1 MVPET
6 IHLKTMKIFNH
17 RKTYWAWWVCF
28 SFLGVLGQ
36 RSGHAVEMPTEYYE
50 VQEVLLPVGLSPE
63 IGGLA
68 FNSKG
73 ELVVLTRRSGILV
86 GKPNE
91 DPSQFDWRTFSDHS
105 MHNPM
110 GVLLESDHQMLIPQM
125 AELTRVRDSDG
136 DGQADQYEAVST
148 AWGVSGNYHETN
160 AGPVPDGQENWFV
173 AIGTAS
179 HNGPTFDYVR
189 GEFSRIG
196 RRGRNYSA
204 VSYKGWVVKITPEGD
219 LIPWASGFRANNG
232 MAMSPEGDLWVTDNQ
247 GDWRGTS
254 PLYHV
259 QKDHFY
265 GHPSSLVWDSNFF
278 PNHGDPLDYGVDR
291 LNEKRTPA
299 AVELPH
305 GIVCNSPAEPIFDT
319 TGGKFGPFSGQMF
332 LGDIA
337 GRRIV
342 RVMLEKVDGVY
353 QGACAF
359 LVEQSGLR
367 GGNNRFTFSPSGD
380 SLYVGQTYRGWGAP
394 EEGLQRIVWKG
405 VVPMEVQKMSL
416 TQTGFDLTFT
426 KSLSPQAA
434 ADSARFKV
442 QSYRYGYGYKYGS
455 PQLDKR
461 DETVKALSLSED
473 GRTVSLQLDAIQAG
487 KIYQVDLENMFSQYG
502 LPVINTMMCYTVN
515 RLR

>member
-1 MVPET
+1 MPFT
-6 IHLKTMKIFNH
+6 IHFKTMKSFNQKLI
-17 RKTYWAWWVCF
+17 RWTMLASVCLVGGMG
-28 SFLGVLGQ
+28 SHPVQ
-36 RSGHAVEMPTEYYE
+36 AVEMPAEYYE
-50 VQEVLLPVGLSPE
+50 VQEVLLPVGVSPE

-73 ELVVLTRRSGILV
+73 ELVVLTRRSGILI
-86 GKPNE
+86 GKPHS
-91 DPSQFDWRTFSDHS
+91 DPALFEWRTFSEHS

-110 GVLLESDHQMLIPQM
+110 GVLLESDDQMLIPQM

-136 DGQADQYEAVST
+136 DGQADTYEAVST

-160 AGPVPDGQENWFV
+160 AGPVPDGRGNWFV

-189 GEFSRIG
+189 GEFSRTG

-204 VSYKGWVVKITPEGD
+204 VSYKGWVVKITPDGN

-232 MAMSPEGDLWVTDNQ
+232 IATSPVGDLWVTDNQ

-259 QKDHFY
+259 EKGHFY
-265 GHPSSLVWDSNFF
+265 GHPSSLVWDETFF
-278 PNHGDPLDYGVDR
+278 PHHGDPLEFGIDR
-291 LNEKRTPA
+291 LNGKRTPA

-319 TGGKFGPFSGQMF
+319 TGGKFGPFAGQMF

-342 RVMLEKVDGVY
+342 RVMLEKVNGVY
-353 QGACAF
+353 QGACVF
-359 LVEQSGLR
+359 LIEQSGLR
-367 GGNNRFTFSPSGD
+367 GGNNRFAFSPSGD
-380 SLYVGQTYRGWGAP
+380 SLYVGQTYRGWGSP

-405 VVPMEVQKMSL
+405 VVPMEVRKMSL

-426 KSLSPQAA
+426 KPVSPQAA
-434 ADSARFKV
+434 ADAARFKV

-455 PQLDKR
+455 PQLDKE

-473 GRTVSLQLDAIQAG
+473 GLTVSLKLDGMQSG
-487 KIYQVDLENMFSQYG
+487 KIYQIDLENMFSRDG
-502 LPVINTMMCYTVN
+502 LPVINTMLCYTVN
-515 RLR
+515 QMR

>member
-1 MVPET
+1 MPCF
-6 IHLKTMKIFNH
+6 KTMNIFNQN
-17 RKTYWAWWVCF
+17 RTRSIFLACLYLF
-28 SFLGVLGQ
+28 GSFGHYP
-36 RSGHAVEMPTEYYE
+36 GHAVEMPGEYYE
-50 VQEVLLPVGLSPE
+50 VQEVLLPVGVSPE

-68 FNSKG
+68 FNSRG
-73 ELVVLTRRSGILV
+73 ELVVLTRRSGILI
-86 GKPNE
+86 GKPHV
-91 DPSQFDWRTFSDHS
+91 DPAQFEWRTFSEHS

-110 GVLLESDHQMLIPQM
+110 GLLLESDHQLLIPQM
-125 AELTRVRDSDG
+125 AELTRVSDSDG
-136 DGQADQYEAVST
+136 DGEADEYEAVST

-160 AGPVPDGQENWFV
+160 AGPVPDGRGNWFV

-204 VSYKGWVVKITPEGD
+204 VSYKGWVVKITPNGD

-232 MAMSPEGDLWVTDNQ
+232 IAMSPSGDLWVTDNQ

-259 QKDHFY
+259 QKGHFY
-265 GHPSSLVWDSNFF
+265 GHPSSLVWDDTFF
-278 PNHGDPLDYGVDR
+278 PNNGDPLEFGVDR
-291 LNEKRTPA
+291 LNAMRTPA
-299 AVELPH
+299 AVQLPH
-305 GIVCNSPAEPIFDT
+305 GLVCNSPAEPVFDT
-319 TGGKFGPFSGQMF
+319 TGGKFGPFAGQMF

-353 QGACAF
+353 QGACVF

-367 GGNNRFTFSPSGD
+367 GGNNRFAFSPSGD
-380 SLYVGQTYRGWGAP
+380 TLYVGQTYRGWGAP

-405 VVPMEVQKMSL
+405 VVPMEIQKMSL
-416 TQTGFDLTFT
+416 TQSGFDLTFT
-426 KSLSPQAA
+426 KPLSPQAA
-434 ADSARFKV
+434 TDASRFNV
-442 QSYRYGYGYKYGS
+442 QSYRYGYGHQYGS
-455 PQLDKR
+455 PQLYKK
-461 DETVKALSLSED
+461 EEVVQALSLSKD
-473 GRTVSLQLDAIQAG
+473 GRSVSLQLDGVQSG
-487 KIYQVDLENMFSQYG
+487 RIYQVDLGNMFSSDG
-502 LPVINTMMCYTVN
+502 LPVINTMICYTVN

>member
-1 MVPET
+1 MTPET
-6 IHLKTMKIFNH
+6 IHFNAMNIFNQKKSPW
-17 RKTYWAWWVCF
+17 RWLVC
-28 SFLGVLGQ
+28 LGLMVGIDH
-36 RSGHAVEMPTEYYE
+36 SSVHAVEMPAEYYE
-50 VQEVLLPVGLSPE
+50 VQEVLLPVGVSPE

-73 ELVVLTRRSGILV
+73 ELVVLTRRSGILI
-86 GKPNE
+86 GKPNA
-91 DPSQFDWRTFSDHS
+91 DPAKFEWRTFSDHS

-110 GVLLESDHQMLIPQM
+110 GLLLESDSQMLIPQM

-136 DGQADQYEAVST
+136 DGAADEYEAVST

-160 AGPVPDGQENWFV
+160 AGPVPDGKGNWFI

-232 MAMSPEGDLWVTDNQ
+232 IAMSPDGDLWVTDNQ

-265 GHPSSLVWDSNFF
+265 GHPSSLVWDRDFF
-278 PNHGDPLDYGVDR
+278 PSQGDPLEYGVDR

-299 AVELPH
+299 AVQLPH
-305 GIVCNSPAEPIFDT
+305 GIVCNSPAEPVFDT
-319 TGGKFGPFSGQMF
+319 TNGQFGPFAGQMF

-342 RVMLEKVDGVY
+342 RVMLEKVGGFY
-353 QGACAF
+353 QGACVF
-359 LVEQSGLR
+359 LLEQSGLR
-367 GGNNRFTFSPSGD
+367 GGNNRFAFSPSGD
-380 SLYVGQTYRGWGAP
+380 SLYVGQTYRGWGSP
-394 EEGLQRIVWKG
+394 EEGLQRIVYKG
-405 VVPMEVQKMSL
+405 VVPMEVRNMSL
-416 TQTGFDLTFT
+416 TETGFDLTFT
-426 KSLSPQAA
+426 KPLSPQAA
-434 ADSARFKV
+434 ADAARFKV
-442 QSYRYGYGYKYGS
+442 QSYRYEYGYKYGS
-455 PQLDKR
+455 PQLDKVNEKV
-461 DETVKALSLSED
+461 ETLSLSED
-473 GRTVSLQLDAIQAG
+473 GLTVSLQLGGLKTG
-487 KIYQVDLENMFSQYG
+487 KIYQVDLENMFSKDG
-502 LPVINTMMCYTVN
+502 LPVINTMICYTVN

>member
-1 MVPET
+1 MPFT
-6 IHLKTMKIFNH
+6 IHFKTMKSFNQNLI
-17 RKTYWAWWVCF
+17 RWARLACVCLVAGMG
-28 SFLGVLGQ
+28 SHSM
-36 RSGHAVEMPTEYYE
+36 RAVEMPTEYYE
-50 VQEVLLPVGLSPE
+50 VQEVLLPVGVSPE

-73 ELVVLTRRSGILV
+73 ELVVLTRRSGILI
-86 GKPNE
+86 GKPHS
-91 DPSQFDWRTFSDHS
+91 DPAQFEWRTFSEHS

-110 GVLLESDHQMLIPQM
+110 GVLLEADDQMLIPQM
-125 AELTRVRDSDG
+125 AELTRVSDSDG
-136 DGQADQYEAVST
+136 DGQADAYEAVST

-160 AGPVPDGQENWFV
+160 AGPVPDGRGNWFV

-189 GEFSRIG
+189 GEFSRTG

-204 VSYKGWVVKITPEGD
+204 VSYKGWVVKITPDGN

-232 MAMSPEGDLWVTDNQ
+232 IAMSPAGDLWVTDNQ

-259 QKDHFY
+259 EKGHFY
-265 GHPSSLVWDSNFF
+265 GHPSSLVWDDTFF
-278 PNHGDPLDYGVDR
+278 PNNGDPLEFGIDR

-319 TGGKFGPFSGQMF
+319 TGGKFGPFAGQMF

-342 RVMLEKVDGVY
+342 RVMLEKVNGVY
-353 QGACAF
+353 QGACVF

-367 GGNNRFTFSPSGD
+367 GGNNRFAFSPSGD
-380 SLYVGQTYRGWGAP
+380 SLYVGQTYRGWGSP

-405 VVPMEVQKMSL
+405 VVPMEVRKMSL

-426 KSLSPQAA
+426 KPVSPQAA
-434 ADSARFKV
+434 ADAARFKV

-455 PQLDKR
+455 PQLDKK
-461 DETVKALSLSED
+461 DETVRALSLSED
-473 GRTVSLQLDAIQAG
+473 GLTVSLQLDGMQSG
-487 KIYQVDLENMFSQYG
+487 KIYQIDLENMFSKDG
-502 LPVINTMMCYTVN
+502 LPVINTMLCYTVN
-515 RLR
+515 QLR